1 MLIPLPPAEDDQ
13 VRRARDSERRAQE
26 QAAART
32 AEATTIGSGGLV
44 VKDGGSIRVEAPGTI
59 DLPGGAF
66 SAATL
71 AASSTVT
78 AGTSITA
85 GGDVQ
90 GGGLISTGAAT
101 VAGAMTVGGALG
113 TGSVSATG
121 EVSGNHATFPGGI
134 NSVDVYN
141 RLLTYGGGYKN
152 QYIHQDGNQGYVP
165 SSRQFKQDIEEWK
178 FDPSVVSYLR
188 VVTFRYIDAVA
199 NLGDKAEQEL
209 GLIAEE
215 LFELGY
221 HWLVDYEVYY
231 TEAGRKAPVPFQ
243 GEVASRPFGV
253 KYERLSLILLSWAQ
267 SIELRLEA
275 SDAWTRSVERRLAE
289 AGI

>member
-1 MLIPLPPAEDDQ
+1 MGYFPTPPSIDDQ
-13 VRRARDSERRAQE
+13 PRRLRDQERAQQE
-26 QAAART
+26 QAAARSL
-32 AEATTIGSGGLV
+32 EASSIGAGGLTV
-44 VKDGGSIRVEAPGTI
+44 NDGGSIRIEDGGDLLVDGDAVFNGSLIVPAGSLNTAGSISAGGNMSAGGTVQGAS
-59 DLPGGAF
+59 LVSTGGA
-66 SAATL
+66 S
-71 AASSTVT
+71 
-78 AGTSITA
+78 
-85 GGDVQ
+85 
-90 GGGLISTGAAT
+90 
-101 VAGAMTVGGALG
+101 VAGALGA
-113 TGSVSATG
+113 GSVSASG
-121 EVSGNHATFPGGI
+121 EVTGNHATFPGGI

-165 SSRQFKQDIEEWK
+165 SSRRFKQDIEEWE

-231 TEAGRKAPVPFQ
+231 TEAGRKALVPFQ

-275 SDAWTRSVERRLAE
+275 

>member
-1 MLIPLPPAEDDQ
+1 MALPALPPAEDDQ
-13 VRRARDSERRAQE
+13 VRRARDLERAGQE
-26 QAAART
+26 QAAARS
-32 AEATTIGSGGLV
+32 AEKTTIGAGGLV

-66 SAATL
+66 SANSLTAATTI
-71 AASSTVT
+71 AAGDTISTP
-78 AGTSITA
+78 AN
-85 GGDVQ
+85 VQ
-90 GGGLISTGAAT
+90 GGGLVSTGAASI
-101 VAGAMTVGGALG
+101 AGSMTVGGTVVAG
-113 TGSVSATG
+113 AVSATG

-152 QYIHQDGNQGYVP
+152 QYIHIDGNQGYVP

-178 FDPSVVSYLR
+178 FDPSIVSYLR
-188 VVTFRYIDAVA
+188 VVTFRYIAAVE
-199 NLGDKAEQEL
+199 NLGDEAEQEL

-221 HWLVDYEVYY
+221 HWLVDYEVRY
-231 TEAGRKAPVPFQ
+231 TEKGARVPVPFQ
-243 GEVASRPFGV
+243 GEVESIPFGV
-253 KYERLSLILLSWAQ
+253 KYERICLILLSWAQ

-275 SDAWTRSVERRLAE
+275 

>member
-1 MLIPLPPAEDDQ
+1 MGFIPVPPAEDDQ
-13 VRRARDSERRAQE
+13 PRRLRDIERAAME
-26 QAAART
+26 QAAARSL
-32 AEATTIGSGGLV
+32 EASTIGAGGLV

-66 SAATL
+66 SANSL
-71 AASSTVT
+71 AAATTVT
-78 AGTSITA
+78 AG
-85 GGDVQ
+85 GNVQ
-90 GGGLISTGAAT
+90 GGGLVSTGNAS
-101 VAGAMTVGGALG
+101 VAGTTFTGA
-113 TGSVSATG
+113 VSAGG
-121 EVSGNHATFPGGI
+121 EVSGNHATFPGGV

-152 QYIHQDGNQGYVP
+152 QYIHTDGNMGYVP

-199 NLGDKAEQEL
+199 NLGDEAEQEL

-221 HWLVDYEVYY
+221 HWLVDYQVRY
-231 TEAGRKAPVPFQ
+231 TAEGARVPVPFQ
-243 GEVASRPFGV
+243 GEVEATPFGV
-253 KYERLSLILLSWAQ
+253 KYERVCLILLSWAQ

-275 SDAWTRSVERRLAE
+275 